1 MRPRKEQ
8 ALRCAI
14 YSRKSSEQGLEQD
27 FNSLHAQR
35 EACEAYIRSQQGEGW
50 RLRKTPY
57 NDGGLSGATMERPA
71 LKQLLVDIEEG
82 LVDVVVVYK
91 VDRLTRSLSDFAR
104 MVEIFD
110 GHQVSFVAVT
120 QQFNTTTSMGRLTLN
135 VLLSFAQF
143 EREVTGERIR
153 DKIAAS
159 KRKGMWMGGTVSL
172 GYEVRDR
179 QLVVVESEAATVRH
193 IFQRYCELGSVR
205 LLKQDLDRD
214 GLRSKL
220 RIASNGS
227 RSGEK
232 SFARGALYTLLRN
245 PIYVGEVRHKD
256 ARYPGQHQPIVERS
270 VWDKTQELLRLH
282 TVRTDGKPSESM
294 SSPLIGKLFDEQGN
308 RLTPSHAVK
317 GNRRYRYYVSSSL
330 MKGAA
335 RKSGQGWR
343 VPALEIERNL
353 AAAVARI
360 LDERT
365 AIAADVDEA
374 GVHAHDLTSILATAA
389 EWSTRLRSEA
399 EASAVLKSLVERA
412 ELHQDGIRLS
422 LRLPISTSG
431 KPAANATNH
440 LSITRQIPLRVRRR
454 GIEMRLVIGGG
465 LGGISG
471 SAPRIDSTIL
481 KAAARA
487 RRWFDDLVSGRS
499 ASMVEI
505 GQREG
510 VGKRYVSR
518 MIRLAFLAPT
528 IVESIA
534 EGRQPPELTAQFLST
549 GRGDLPL
556 SWQVQ
561 EKLLGFADRA

>member
-1 MRPRKEQ
+1 VKPRKEQ

-14 YSRKSSEQGLEQD
+14 YTRKSSEEGLEQD

-71 LKQLLVDIEEG
+71 LKQLLADIEEG

-91 VDRLTRSLSDFAR
+91 VDRLTRSLSDFAK

-110 GHQVSFVAVT
+110 RHQVSFVAVT

-159 KRKGMWMGGTVSL
+159 KRKGMWMGGLVPL

-179 QLVVVESEAATVRH
+179 QLAVVESEAATVRH
-193 IFQRYCELGSVR
+193 IFQRYCELGAVR
-205 LLKQDLDRD
+205 LLKEDLDRD
-214 GLRSKL
+214 ALRSKL
-220 RIASNGS
+220 RVARNGS
-227 RSGEK
+227 RSGQQ
-232 SFARGALYTLLRN
+232 SFSRGALYTLLGN
-245 PIYVGEVRHKD
+245 PIYVGEVRHKGV
-256 ARYPGQHQPIVERS
+256 RYPGQHQPIVERS
-270 VWDKTQELLRLH
+270 VWDKTQELLLLH
-282 TVRTDGKPSESM
+282 AVRADGKPSGSM
-294 SSPLIGKLFDEQGN
+294 SSPLIGKLFGEKGE

-317 GNRRYRYYVSSSL
+317 GNRRYRYYVSRSL
-330 MKGAA
+330 LKGTA
-335 RKSGQGWR
+335 RKSGQTWR

-353 AAAVARI
+353 AAAIAKI

-365 AIAADVDEA
+365 AIVADVDEA
-374 GVHAHDLTSILATAA
+374 GLDAHDITSIFATAA
-389 EWSTRLRSEA
+389 EWSARLRSEA
-399 EASAVLKSLVERA
+399 EASAALKTLVDRA
-412 ELHQDGIRLS
+412 ELRQDGIRLS
-422 LRLPISTSG
+422 IRLPIRASG
-431 KPAANATNH
+431 KPAASAATH
-440 LSITRQIPLRVRRR
+440 LSLTRQIPLRVRRR
-454 GIEMRLVIGGG
+454 GIEMRLIIGGG
-465 LGGISG
+465 SG
-471 SAPRIDSTIL
+471 SSPGIDSAIL
-481 KAAARA
+481 KATARA
-487 RRWFDDLVSGRS
+487 HRWFDDLVSGRS
-499 ASMVEI
+499 TSMVEI
-505 GQREG
+505 GKRER

-528 IVESIA
+528 IVERIA
-534 EGRQPPELTAQFLST
+534 EGRQPPDLTAQFLST

-556 SWQVQ
+556 SWQAQ
-561 EKLLGFADRA
+561 KELLGFAEPAC

>member
-1 MRPRKEQ
+1 VKPHKEQ

-14 YSRKSSEQGLEQD
+14 YTRKSSEEGLEQD

-50 RLRKTPY
+50 RLCKTPY

-71 LKQLLVDIEEG
+71 LKQLLADIEEG

-110 GHQVSFVAVT
+110 GHQISFVAVT

-159 KRKGMWMGGTVSL
+159 KRKGMWMGGLVPL
-172 GYEVRDR
+172 GYEVCDR
-179 QLVVVESEAATVRH
+179 QLTAVESEADTVRD

-205 LLKQDLDRD
+205 LLKEDLDRD

-227 RSGEK
+227 GSGEK
-232 SFARGALYTLLRN
+232 SFSRGALYTLLRN
-245 PIYVGEVRHKD
+245 PIYVGEIRHKG

-270 VWDKTQELLRLH
+270 VWDKAQELLLAH
-282 TVRTDGKPSESM
+282 TVRVGGRPSGAT
-294 SSPLIGKLFDEQGN
+294 SSPLIGKLFDDQGE

-335 RKSGQGWR
+335 CKSGQGWR

-360 LDERT
+360 LDEQT
-365 AIAADVDEA
+365 AIVADVDRA
-374 GVHAHDLTSILATAA
+374 GLGARDTTSILAAAA

-399 EASAVLKSLVERA
+399 EASIALKSLIDRA
-412 ELHQDGIRLS
+412 ELHPDGIRLS
-422 LRLPISTSG
+422 IRLPIPTFG
-431 KPAANATNH
+431 KPKASATTH
-440 LSITRQIPLRVRRR
+440 LSLTRQIPLRVRRR

-465 LGGISG
+465 SA

-481 KAAARA
+481 KAMVRA
-487 RRWFDDLVSGRS
+487 RRWFADLVSGRA

-505 GQREG
+505 GKREG

-528 IVESIA
+528 IVERIA
-534 EGRQPPELTAQFLST
+534 EGRQPPELSAQFLST

-556 SWQVQ
+556 SWQAQ
-561 EKLLGFADRA
+561 EQLLRFANLA